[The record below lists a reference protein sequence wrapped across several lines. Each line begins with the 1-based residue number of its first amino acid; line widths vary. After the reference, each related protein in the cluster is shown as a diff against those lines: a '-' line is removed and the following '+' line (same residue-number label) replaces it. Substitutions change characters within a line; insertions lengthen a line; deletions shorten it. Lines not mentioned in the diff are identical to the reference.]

1 MNLRYAQRGFSL
13 VTAIFVVVVL
23 ASLGAYLVTIG
34 STQQTAT
41 ALQVQ
46 GVRAYF
52 AALSGR
58 EWAAYGATA
67 GQASHDAICAPG
79 GRITT
84 FALSG
89 PGLQGFQVRVDCD
102 DFAAPPPGKSGPFQ
116 EGDDWYDLE
125 RIDVQAWNGSG
136 PADPDYVSRTIHSMM
151 STGEPLP

>member
-1 MNLRYAQRGFSL
+1 MNPRYAQRGFSL

-41 ALQVQ
+41 ALQIQ

-52 AALSGR
+52 TALSGR
-58 EWAAYGATA
+58 EWAAYEATA

-89 PGLQGFQVRVDCD
+89 PGLQGFQVQVDCD

-136 PADPDYVSRTIHSMM
+136 PADPDYVSRTIHSMVT
-151 STGEPLP
+151 TGKPLP